1 MATSTHKVKATD
13 NSVTNPADNPDSG
26 TVANGGNISGSLFQA
41 KSPMDLVRGSDNRLS
56 NYGSQITATPAHLA
70 ISNSNGTIAFNPNT
84 ASRTKANTGFVM
96 RGGVGNNISG
106 ISSFN
111 PIAVNGSDTGGR
123 YTSIHKTVANTQ
135 KGTWADRTFDVLTG
149 TLVKGT
155 GAGTAFT
162 FRTTTNSAVAAT
174 DDAAS
179 PTRAKPG
186 EFFILST
193 FTGWLISTS
202 ANNDA
207 SGGASGSGPYMD
219 YSAITG

>member
-13 NSVTNPADNPDSG
+13 NSVTNPADKPDGG

-41 KSPMDLVRGSDNRLS
+41 KSPMDLVRGSDDRVS

-84 ASRTKANTGFVM
+84 ASRTSTNTGFVM

-123 YTSIHKTVANTQ
+123 YTSIHKKLGNTQ
-135 KGTWADRTFDVLTG
+135 KGTWADRTFDIQWY
-149 TLVKGT
+149 
-155 GAGTAFT
+155 F
-162 FRTTTNSAVAAT
+162 S
-174 DDAAS
+174 
-179 PTRAKPG
+179 
-186 EFFILST
+186 
-193 FTGWLISTS
+193 
-202 ANNDA
+202 
-207 SGGASGSGPYMD
+207 
-219 YSAITG
+219 

>member
-56 NYGSQITATPAHLA
+56 NYGSQITATPTHLA

-84 ASRTKANTGFVM
+84 ASRTSTNTGFVM

-123 YTSIHKTVANTQ
+123 YTSIHKKLGNTQ
-135 KGTWADRTFDVLTG
+135 KGTWADRTFDVLSG
-149 TLVKGT
+149 TLAKGT
-155 GAGTAFT
+155 GAGSAFT
-162 FRTTTNSAVAAT
+162 FKTTTNSASDAT

-179 PTRAKPG
+179 PTRAIPG
-186 EFFILST
+186 EFVILQNFVDYDGT
-193 FTGWLISTS
+193 STS
-202 ANNDA
+202 GDGTSSENM
-207 SGGASGSGPYMD
+207 MD

>member
-41 KSPMDLVRGSDNRLS
+41 KSPMDLVRGSDDRVS

-84 ASRTKANTGFVM
+84 ASRTSTNTGFVM

-123 YTSIHKTVANTQ
+123 YNSIHKTVGDNQ
-135 KGTWADRTFDVLTG
+135 KGKWSDRTFDILNG
-149 TLVKGT
+149 TLS
-155 GAGTAFT
+155 AGTDAGAAFT
-162 FRTTTNSAVAAT
+162 FRTVTNSAVAAT

-179 PTRAKPG
+179 PTRAIPG
-186 EFFILST
+186 EFVILQNFVDYDGT
-193 FTGWLISTS
+193 STS
-202 ANNDA
+202 GDGTSSENM
-207 SGGASGSGPYMD
+207 MD

>member
-13 NSVTNPADNPDSG
+13 NSVTNPADNPNGG

-41 KSPMDLVRGSDNRLS
+41 KSPMDLVKGSDDRVS

-84 ASRTKANTGFVM
+84 ASRTSTNTGFVM

-123 YTSIHKTVANTQ
+123 YTSIHKKLGNTQ
-135 KGTWADRTFDVLTG
+135 KGTWADRTFDILNG

-155 GAGTAFT
+155 DAGTAFNFT
-162 FRTTTNSAVAAT
+162 STTNSGSAAT

-179 PTRAKPG
+179 PTRAIPG
-186 EFFILST
+186 EFVILQN
-193 FTGWLISTS
+193 FV
-202 ANNDA
+202 DYD
-207 SGGASGSGPYMD
+207 GASVSGDGTSSENLMD